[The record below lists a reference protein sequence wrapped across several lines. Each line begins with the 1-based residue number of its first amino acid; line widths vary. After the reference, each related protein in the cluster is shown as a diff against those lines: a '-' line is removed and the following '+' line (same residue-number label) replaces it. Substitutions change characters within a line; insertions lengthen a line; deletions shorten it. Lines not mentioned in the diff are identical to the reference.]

1 MRFSRHDDRGMVT
14 AELAACL
21 PVLVLVLA
29 IAVSAGS
36 SAKFIYFD
44 F

>member
-1 MRFSRHDDRGMVT
+1 MNPAVQYAFMFV
-14 AELAACL
+14 CWI
-21 PVLVLVLA
+21 VA
-29 IAVSAGS
+29 IAVSQGS